1 MSSNQPIHPP
11 LKIVEI
17 DDEGWAAFKRVE
29 GEQRRE
35 YAQSTEAIRDHEA
48 WVNAPMADDEDW
60 GSIPEEDWVEPV
72 IAPNP
77 NEIPWDQLYD
87 WSLENT
93 EDDTN
98 QHSLDPEH

>member
-1 MSSNQPIHPP
+1 MSNQQPKHTP

-17 DDEGWAAFKRVE
+17 DDEGWAAFKALE
-29 GEQRRE
+29 AQHRRE
-35 YAQSTEAIRDHEA
+35 YAASPEAVADHQA

-60 GSIPEEDWVEPV
+60 GSIPDDDWLEPL

-87 WSLENT
+87 WSLEKT
-93 EDDTN
+93 SDDTN
-98 QHSLDPEH
+98 QQSPDNEH